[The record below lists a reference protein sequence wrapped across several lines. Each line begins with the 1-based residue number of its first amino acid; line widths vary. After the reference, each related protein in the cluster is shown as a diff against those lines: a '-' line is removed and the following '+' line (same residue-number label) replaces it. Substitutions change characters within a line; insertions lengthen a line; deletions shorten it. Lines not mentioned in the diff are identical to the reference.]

1 MMESTIA
8 DCAVSF
14 SDGGSDGLEEVGG
27 TGCVGSVR
35 RVEVW
40 YAMNLRKEVARLSM
54 ASWLLYNWVRG
65 CGNLGG
71 ASRGEKR

>member
-1 MMESTIA
+1 MESTIA

-14 SDGGSDGLEEVGG
+14 SDGASDGLEEVGG
-27 TGCVGSVR
+27 AVGVGSVR

-65 CGNLGG
+65 CGNFGG
-71 ASRGEKR
+71 ENRGGKR